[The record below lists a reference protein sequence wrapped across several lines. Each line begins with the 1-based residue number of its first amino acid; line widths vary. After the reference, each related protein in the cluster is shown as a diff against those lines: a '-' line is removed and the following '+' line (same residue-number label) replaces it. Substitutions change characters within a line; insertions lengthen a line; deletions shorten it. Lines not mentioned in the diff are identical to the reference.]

1 MPARKPEWRPGFPA
15 STGRFMVAVLAVESI
30 VRGLDYVT
38 GDDRATTVFS
48 STVEKALP
56 LVFWG
61 AAYIAAG
68 LVVIVG
74 MSVKRYRLIMVGSYI
89 AGATYG
95 ATAYGLI
102 VHIAGMGWPPDGWR
116 SAWLALTMGLLWFGV
131 GAGTRLTQAIDE
143 DREARFNG

>member
-1 MPARKPEWRPGFPA
+1 MPARELDWRPGFPA
-15 STGRFMVAVLAVESI
+15 STGSFMIAVLAVESI

-38 GDDRATTVFS
+38 GDDRATTVFA

-56 LVFWG
+56 LTVWG
-61 AAYIAAG
+61 VAYIAAG
-68 LVVIVG
+68 LLVIAG
-74 MSVKRYRLIMVGSYI
+74 MFAKRHRLIMVGSYI

-102 VHIAGMGWPPDGWR
+102 WHISGMGWPPDGWR
-116 SAWLALTMGLLWFGV
+116 SAWLALTMCLLWFGV
-131 GAGTRLTQAIDE
+131 GAGTRLTRAIDE